1 MKYRRLTYQEFDL
14 LKDDFQEYLYSQKL
28 SSFEWRILQDQYST
42 NAQNILEQYSDITF
56 EKVFRDINYLEI
68 RTPKKLSVTHF
79 TEEMYTTIGIEVPQ
93 ISSLDLTDIECLS
106 NLKTMDF
113 GGYRSYKKS
122 EFYTLGRET
131 KVFEM
136 LESGAYVV
144 DSNSFD
150 FLRLVRQS
158 YQN

>member
-28 SSFEWRILQDQYST
+28 SSFEWRVLQDQYSS
-42 NAQNILEQYSDITF
+42 NAQIILEKYSDITF
-56 EKVFRDINYLEI
+56 EKVFRDVQYLEI
-68 RTPKKLSVTHF
+68 RKPKKLCVTHF
-79 TEEMYTTIGIEVPQ
+79 NKDNCITLGIEVPSF
-93 ISSLDLTDIECLS
+93 SSLDLTDIDSLT
-106 NLKTMDF
+106 NLNTIDL
-113 GGYRSYKKS
+113 GGYRSFKKD
-122 EFYTLGRET
+122 EFYSINKET

-136 LESGAYVV
+136 IENGAYVV
-144 DSNSFD
+144 NSNSFD